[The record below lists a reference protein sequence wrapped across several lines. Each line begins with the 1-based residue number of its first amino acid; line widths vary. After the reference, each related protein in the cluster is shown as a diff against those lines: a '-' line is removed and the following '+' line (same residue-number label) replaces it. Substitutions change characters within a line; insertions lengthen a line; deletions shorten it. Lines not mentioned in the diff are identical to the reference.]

1 MKPKDIFKNS
11 LARRGFF
18 SRFTVSESDKH
29 IEPELLL
36 GRAILDKALVDSF
49 HSEEASAWFD
59 AQGSA
64 FCTIC
69 FIAGVDADGAAE
81 KFLKVKTLTRSDS
94 MDKKTFDL
102 LNDLMVE

>member
-1 MKPKDIFKNS
+1 MNPKDTFRNS

-18 SRFTVSESDKH
+18 SRFSLKDSQKEV
-29 IEPELLL
+29 EPEVLF
-36 GRAILDKALVDSF
+36 GRAVLDKAMVDSF

-59 AQGSA
+59 AQCSS

-69 FIAGVDADGAAE
+69 FIATVEPSVAEE
-81 KFLKVKTLTRSDS
+81 KFLKVKRLTESPT